1 MFGFYRFAAVSP
13 ILKVADTAF
22 NTEEIIKSAK
32 AAVSNGA
39 AFVVFPE
46 LCITGYTCSDLF
58 HQELLLQNSTRA
70 LLKIAESFKDSD
82 AVIAVGLPLRLF
94 GRLYNCAAFVQRG
107 RVVAI
112 TPKIHLPNQREFY
125 EKRHFSS
132 GRDLLRGACGA
143 SAGNAAGAVTCTI
156 EGVGEVPITNFFTVK
171 GRGTSSAVDGCTSTA
186 NCASDNDTCVVNDNG
201 SEVRIGVEL
210 CEDLWTPA
218 PPSGELALA
227 GANVIVN
234 LSASDALVGKCD
246 YRRNLVMNQSARCMA
261 AYVYASAGVH
271 ESTTDMVFSGH
282 LMVAENGSMIA
293 ESKPFSRETEI
304 VYADI
309 DVERLNMQ
317 RLSEGSFHDFDS
329 RSFYARAAT
338 FDGLRACDALQYR
351 FVSPMPFVPG
361 SPETRDQSCTEIFS
375 IQCAGLAKRLEA
387 SQSKRAVIGLSG
399 GLDSTLALLVVAETF
414 KLLKR
419 PALEILALTMP
430 GFGTT
435 NRTKNNAVELA
446 KLLGVELRTVDI
458 QKACLQ
464 HFDDIGHDPQKL
476 DVTYENVQA
485 RERTQ
490 ILMDIANSVGGIVIG
505 TGDLSEIALGWSTYN
520 ADHMSMYAVNCDIP
534 KTLVRHIVSWYAD
547 KSVAHLETREDTAH
561 LEACRKTALF
571 ETGENVAHLDSIAS
585 AQSSNM
591 ASLAEVLRDILD
603 TPVSPE
609 LLPADNNGQIAQ
621 KTESILGAYEIH
633 DFFLYHF
640 AKYGATPEKL
650 LFLAKYAF
658 AGKFSDEEIEK
669 ALTVFVRRFFTQ
681 QFKRSCIPDGP
692 KVGTISLSPRADWR
706 MPSDASFADWL

>member
-1 MFGFYRFAAVSP
+1 MFGFYRFASISP
-13 ILKVADTAF
+13 LLKVADTAF
-22 NTEEIIKSAK
+22 NTDEIIKSAK
-32 AAVSNGA
+32 IAVSNGA

-46 LCITGYTCSDLF
+46 LCITGYTCGDLF
-58 HQELLLQNSTRA
+58 HQELLLRNSTRA
-70 LLKIAESFKDSD
+70 LKRIAEAFGDSD
-82 AVIAVGLPLRLF
+82 AVIAVGLPLRIF

-107 RVVAI
+107 KVIAV

-125 EKRHFSS
+125 EKRHFFCV
-132 GRDLLRGACGA
+132 RDLLRGACSVSTGNV
-143 SAGNAAGAVTCTI
+143 AGYTNVAGAVTCTI
-156 EGVGEVPITNFFTVK
+156 EGIGEVPVTNFITVK
-171 GRGTSSAVDGCTSTA
+171 GCGTSSAVDD
-186 NCASDNDTCVVNDNG
+186 CASDDGAKAANCDG

-234 LSASDALVGKCD
+234 LSASDALVGKRD
-246 YRRNLVMNQSARCMA
+246 YRRNLVLNQSARCMA

-282 LMVAENGSMIA
+282 LMIAENGSMLA
-293 ESKPFSRETEI
+293 ESKPFARETEI
-304 VYADI
+304 VYADV
-309 DVERLNMQ
+309 DVQRLNMQ
-317 RLSEGSFHDFDS
+317 RLSEGSFQDFDS
-329 RSFYARAAT
+329 RAVIARAAT
-338 FDGLRACDALQYR
+338 LEGLRACDALKYR
-351 FVSPMPFVPG
+351 FVTPTPFVPG
-361 SPETRDQSCTEIFS
+361 NLASRDVSCTEIFN

-387 SQSKRAVIGLSG
+387 TRSKRAVIGLSG

-414 KLLKR
+414 KLLNR
-419 PALEILALTMP
+419 PASEILALTMP

-435 NRTKNNAVELA
+435 KRTKNNAVELA

-464 HFDDIGHDPQKL
+464 HFADIGHDPQKL

-490 ILMDIANSVGGIVIG
+490 ILMDIANSEGGIVIG

-534 KTLVRHIVSWYAD
+534 KTLVRHIVNWYAD
-547 KSVAHLETREDTAH
+547 RSAAHLETGEVPTQNGDAAH
-561 LEACRKTALF
+561 LETSETAASY
-571 ETGENVAHLDSIAS
+571 ENAKHLA
-585 AQSSNM
+585 A
-591 ASLAEVLRDILD
+591 VLRDILD

-609 LLPADNNGQIAQ
+609 LLPADSSGQIAQ

-650 LFLAKYAF
+650 RFLAKYAF
-658 AGKFSDEEIEK
+658 AGKHTDEEIDK
-669 ALTVFVRRFFTQ
+669 ALAVFIRRFFTQ

-706 MPSDASFADWL
+706 MPSDASASDWL

>member
-1 MFGFYRFAAVSP
+1 MFGFYRFASVCP
-13 ILKVADTAF
+13 TLKVADTAY
-22 NTEEIIKSAK
+22 NTAEIIRCASL
-32 AAVSNGA
+32 AVENGA
-39 AFVVFPE
+39 AVVVFPE

-58 HQELLLQNSTRA
+58 HQELLLKKSVESLQ
-70 LLKIAESFKDSD
+70 KIARAFADCN
-82 AVIAVGLPLRLF
+82 AVIAVGLPLRMF
-94 GRLYNCAAFVQRG
+94 GCLYNCAAFLQRG
-107 RVVAI
+107 KLVAV

-132 GRDLLRGACGA
+132 GRDLLHGGV
-143 SAGNAAGAVTCTI
+143 AGAAPVCPV
-156 EGVGEVPITNFFTVK
+156 EGFGDVPVTNFFTVN
-171 GRGTSSAVDGCTSTA
+171 GE
-186 NCASDNDTCVVNDNG
+186 G
-201 SEVRIGVEL
+201 SEVRVGVEL
-210 CEDLWTPA
+210 CEDLWTA
-218 PPSGELALA
+218 VPPSGELALA

-234 LSASDALVGKCD
+234 LSASDALVGKRD

-282 LMVAENGSMIA
+282 LMIAENGSMIA
-293 ESKPFSRETEI
+293 ESKPFSRESEI
-304 VYADI
+304 IYADV

-317 RLSEGSFHDFDS
+317 RLSEGSFQDFDS
-329 RSFYARAAT
+329 RSFYARAAS
-338 FDGLRACDALQYR
+338 FDGLRPIDSLKYR
-351 FVSPMPFVPG
+351 FVAPMPFVPG
-361 SPETRDQSCTEIFS
+361 NIETRDKSCTEIFN

-387 SQSKRAVIGLSG
+387 SHSARAVIGLSG

-414 KLLKR
+414 KLPKR
-419 PALEILALTMP
+419 PASEILVLTMP

-435 NRTKNNAVELA
+435 KRTKNNAVTMAE
-446 KLLGVELRTVDI
+446 LLGVELRTVDI

-464 HFDDIGHDPQKL
+464 HFADIGHDPKTL
-476 DVTYENVQA
+476 NVTYENVQA

-534 KTLVRHIVSWYAD
+534 KTLVRHVVGWYAD
-547 KSVAHLETREDTAH
+547 HAESFTADK
-561 LEACRKTALF
+561 KTAK
-571 ETGENVAHLDSIAS
+571 E
-585 AQSSNM
+585 
-591 ASLAEVLRDILD
+591 LADVLRDILD

-609 LLPADNNGQIAQ
+609 LLPADANGQIAQ

-633 DFFLYHF
+633 DFYLYHF
-640 AKYGATPEKL
+640 AKYGAEPKKL

-658 AGKFSDEEIEK
+658 AGKFSDEELEK
-669 ALTVFVRRFFTQ
+669 ALAVFVRRFFTQ

-706 MPSDASFADWL
+706 MPSDSSFSDWM

>member
-22 NTEEIIKSAK
+22 NTEEIIKSANI
-32 AAVSNGA
+32 AVSNGA

-70 LLKIAESFKDSD
+70 LLKIAQAFADND
-82 AVIAVGLPLRLF
+82 AVIAVGLPLRML
-94 GRLYNCAAFVQRG
+94 GRLYNCAAFVQYG

-132 GRDLLRGACGA
+132 GRDLLRGACEA
-143 SAGNAAGAVTCTI
+143 AGNAAGAVKCAI
-156 EGVGEVPITNFFTVK
+156 EGVGEVPVTNFFMVK
-171 GRGTSSAVDGCTSTA
+171 
-186 NCASDNDTCVVNDNG
+186 G
-201 SEVRIGVEL
+201 SEVRVGVEL

-234 LSASDALVGKCD
+234 LSASDALVGKRD

-282 LMVAENGSMIA
+282 LMIAENGSMIA

-304 VYADI
+304 VYADV

-317 RLSEGSFHDFDS
+317 RLSEGSFQDFDS
-329 RSFYARAAT
+329 CSFYARAAS
-338 FDGLRACDALQYR
+338 FEGLRSLEKLQYR
-351 FVSPMPFVPG
+351 FVSPTPFVPG
-361 SPETRDQSCTEIFS
+361 SLETRDQSCTEIFN

-387 SQSKRAVIGLSG
+387 SHSKRAVIGLSG

-419 PALEILALTMP
+419 PASEILALTMP

-435 NRTKNNAVELA
+435 KRTKNNAVELA

-547 KSVAHLETREDTAH
+547 RAQDFVASTAVGN
-561 LEACRKTALF
+561 AAR
-571 ETGENVAHLDSIAS
+571 
-585 AQSSNM
+585 
-591 ASLAEVLRDILD
+591 LAAVLRDILD

-640 AKYGATPEKL
+640 AKYGAAPQKL

-658 AGKFSDEEIEK
+658 AGKFTDEEIEK
-669 ALTVFVRRFFTQ
+669 ALAVFVRRFFTQ

-706 MPSDASFADWL
+706 MPSDASFGDWLK

>member
-32 AAVSNGA
+32 IAVSNGA
-39 AFVVFPE
+39 AFIAFPE

-58 HQELLLQNSTRA
+58 HQELLLQNSSRA
-70 LLKIAESFKDSD
+70 LLKIVEAFADSD
-82 AVIAVGLPLRLF
+82 AVIAVGLPLRIF

-107 RVVAI
+107 KLIAV
-112 TPKIHLPNQREFY
+112 TPKIYLPNQREFY

-143 SAGNAAGAVTCTI
+143 LAGNVAGAVKCAI

-171 GRGTSSAVDGCTSTA
+171 GCCSGVA
-186 NCASDNDTCVVNDNG
+186 NGEG
-201 SEVRIGVEL
+201 SEVRVGVEL
-210 CEDLWTPA
+210 CEDLWTPM

-234 LSASDALVGKCD
+234 LSASDALVGKRD
-246 YRRNLVMNQSARCMA
+246 YRRNLVINQSARCMA

-293 ESKPFSRETEI
+293 ESKPFSRITEI
-304 VYADI
+304 VYADV

-317 RLSEGSFHDFDS
+317 RLSEGSFQDFDS
-329 RSFYARAAT
+329 RSFYARAAS
-338 FDGLRACDALQYR
+338 FDGLRTCDTLRYR
-351 FVSPMPFVPG
+351 FVSPTPFVPG
-361 SPETRDQSCTEIFS
+361 SLESRDQSCTEIFN
-375 IQCAGLAKRLEA
+375 IQCAGLAKRLDA
-387 SQSKRAVIGLSG
+387 SHSKRAVIGLSG

-414 KLLKR
+414 KLLDR
-419 PALEILALTMP
+419 PASEILALTMP

-435 NRTKNNAVELA
+435 KRTKNNAVELA

-490 ILMDIANSVGGIVIG
+490 ILMDIANSEGGIVIG

-534 KTLVRHIVSWYAD
+534 KTLVRHIVNWYAD
-547 KSVAHLETREDTAH
+547 HSDVALSD
-561 LEACRKTALF
+561 
-571 ETGENVAHLDSIAS
+571 
-585 AQSSNM
+585 
-591 ASLAEVLRDILD
+591 VLKDILD

-640 AKYGATPEKL
+640 AKYGASPEKL

-658 AGKFSDEEIEK
+658 AGKFTDEAIEK
-669 ALTVFVRRFFTQ
+669 ALAVFVRRFFTQ

-706 MPSDASFADWL
+706 MPSDASFTDWLK

>member
-1 MFGFYRFAAVSP
+1 MFGFYRFACVSP
-13 ILKVADTAF
+13 VLKVADTAY
-22 NTEEIIKSAK
+22 NTEEIVRSAKSA
-32 AAVSNGA
+32 ASNGA

-58 HQELLLQNSTRA
+58 HQELLLQNSTRS
-70 LLKIAESFKDSD
+70 LLKIAEALKDSD
-82 AVIAVGLPLRLF
+82 AVIAVGLPLRIF

-107 RVVAI
+107 KVMAV

-132 GRDLLRGACGA
+132 GRDLLRGD
-143 SAGNAAGAVTCTI
+143 AGNGCAPLRCLI
-156 EGVGEVPITNFFTVK
+156 EGAGEVPITNFITVK
-171 GRGTSSAVDGCTSTA
+171 GA
-186 NCASDNDTCVVNDNG
+186 G

-234 LSASDALVGKCD
+234 LSASDALVGKRD

-282 LMVAENGSMIA
+282 LMIAENGSMLA

-304 VYADI
+304 VYADV

-317 RLSEGSFHDFDS
+317 RLSEGSFQDFDS
-329 RSFYARAAT
+329 RATIARAAT
-338 FDGLRACDALQYR
+338 LECLRDCDTLQYR
-351 FVSPMPFVPG
+351 FVSPTPFVPG
-361 SPETRDQSCTEIFS
+361 NIETRDINCTEIFN

-387 SQSKRAVIGLSG
+387 TRSKRAVIGLSG

-414 KLLKR
+414 KLLNR
-419 PALEILALTMP
+419 PAKEILALTMP

-435 NRTKNNAVELA
+435 KRTRNNAVELA

-464 HFDDIGHDPQKL
+464 HFADIGHDPQKL

-490 ILMDIANSVGGIVIG
+490 ILMDIANSEGGIVIG

-547 KSVAHLETREDTAH
+547 RAIHNPSETGAHLETREKGA
-561 LEACRKTALF
+561 AL
-571 ETGENVAHLDSIAS
+571 AA
-585 AQSSNM
+585 
-591 ASLAEVLRDILD
+591 VLRDILD

-609 LLPADNNGQIAQ
+609 LLPADSSGQIAQ
-621 KTESILGAYEIH
+621 KTESILGAYELH

-640 AKYGATPEKL
+640 AKYGASPEKL
-650 LFLAKYAF
+650 RYLAKYAF
-658 AGKFSDEEIEK
+658 ANRHSDEEIDK
-669 ALTVFVRRFFTQ
+669 ALAVFIRRFFTQ

-706 MPSDASFADWL
+706 MPSDASVFDWL

>member
-1 MFGFYRFAAVSP
+1 MFGFYRFASVCP
-13 ILKVADTAF
+13 TLKVADTAY
-22 NTEEIIKSAK
+22 NTAEIIRCATE
-32 AAVSNGA
+32 AIDGGA

-58 HQELLLQNSTRA
+58 HQELLLKKSVES
-70 LLKIAESFKDSD
+70 LSKIARAFADSD
-82 AVIAVGLPLRLF
+82 AVIAVGLPLRMF
-94 GRLYNCAAFVQRG
+94 GCLYNCAAFLQRG
-107 RVVAI
+107 KLVAV

-132 GRDLLRGACGA
+132 GRDLLRGTLACAGE
-143 SAGNAAGAVTCTI
+143 SAGNATGAVKCCV
-156 EGVGEVPITNFFTVK
+156 EGFGDVPVTNFFTVAGK
-171 GRGTSSAVDGCTSTA
+171 S
-186 NCASDNDTCVVNDNG
+186 G
-201 SEVRIGVEL
+201 SEVRVGVEL
-210 CEDLWTPA
+210 CEDLWTA
-218 PPSGELALA
+218 VPPSGELALA

-234 LSASDALVGKCD
+234 LSASDALVGKRD

-261 AYVYASAGVH
+261 AYIYSSAGVH

-282 LMVAENGSMIA
+282 LMIAENGSMIA
-293 ESKPFSRETEI
+293 ESKPFSRESEI
-304 VYADI
+304 IYADV

-317 RLSEGSFHDFDS
+317 RLSEGSFQDFDS
-329 RSFYARAAT
+329 RSFYARAAS
-338 FDGLRACDALQYR
+338 FACLRSIDSLKYR
-351 FVSPMPFVPG
+351 FVAPMPFVPG
-361 SPETRDQSCTEIFS
+361 NIETRDKSCTEIFN

-387 SQSKRAVIGLSG
+387 SHSARAVIGLSG

-419 PALEILALTMP
+419 PASEILVLTMP

-435 NRTKNNAVELA
+435 KRTKNNAVTMAE
-446 KLLGVELRTVDI
+446 LLGVDLRTVDI

-464 HFDDIGHDPQKL
+464 HFADIGHDPKTL
-476 DVTYENVQA
+476 NVTYENVQA

-534 KTLVRHIVSWYAD
+534 KTLVRHVVGWYAD
-547 KSVAHLETREDTAH
+547 HAESFTADK
-561 LEACRKTALF
+561 KTAK
-571 ETGENVAHLDSIAS
+571 E
-585 AQSSNM
+585 
-591 ASLAEVLRDILD
+591 LADVLRDILD

-609 LLPADNNGQIAQ
+609 LLPADANGQIAQ
-621 KTESILGAYEIH
+621 KTECILGAYEIH
-633 DFFLYHF
+633 DFYLYHF
-640 AKYGATPEKL
+640 AKYGAAPQKL

-658 AGKFSDEEIEK
+658 AGKFSDEELEK
-669 ALTVFVRRFFTQ
+669 ALAVFVRRFFTQ

-706 MPSDASFADWL
+706 MPSDSSFSDWM

>member
-1 MFGFYRFAAVSP
+1 MFGFYCFACVSP
-13 ILKVADTAF
+13 VLKVADTAY
-22 NTEEIIKSAK
+22 NTEEIIRSAK
-32 AAVSNGA
+32 IAASNGA

-58 HQELLLQNSTRA
+58 HQELLLQNSTRS
-70 LLKIAESFKDSD
+70 LLKIAEALKDTD
-82 AVIAVGLPLRLF
+82 AVIAVGLPLRIF

-107 RVVAI
+107 KVIAV

-132 GRDLLRGACGA
+132 GRDLLRGSEDNSCAPLHCF
-143 SAGNAAGAVTCTI
+143 I
-156 EGVGEVPITNFFTVK
+156 EGAGEVPITNFITVK
-171 GRGTSSAVDGCTSTA
+171 GA
-186 NCASDNDTCVVNDNG
+186 G

-234 LSASDALVGKCD
+234 LSASDALVGKRD

-282 LMVAENGSMIA
+282 LMIAENGSMLA

-304 VYADI
+304 VYADV

-317 RLSEGSFHDFDS
+317 RLSEGSFQDFDS
-329 RSFYARAAT
+329 RAIIARAAT
-338 FDGLRACDALQYR
+338 LDCLRGCDTLQYR
-351 FVSPMPFVPG
+351 YVSPTPFVPG
-361 SPETRDQSCTEIFS
+361 SIETRDTSCTEIFN
-375 IQCAGLAKRLEA
+375 IQCAGLAKRLETA
-387 SQSKRAVIGLSG
+387 RSKRAVIGLSG

-414 KLLKR
+414 KQLNR
-419 PALEILALTMP
+419 PAGEILALTMP

-435 NRTKNNAVELA
+435 NRTRNNAVELA

-464 HFDDIGHDPQKL
+464 HFADIGHDPQKL

-490 ILMDIANSVGGIVIG
+490 ILMDISNSEGGIVIG

-547 KSVAHLETREDTAH
+547 RSAHLETGEKAN
-561 LEACRKTALF
+561 LASGEKGAAL
-571 ETGENVAHLDSIAS
+571 AS
-585 AQSSNM
+585 
-591 ASLAEVLRDILD
+591 VLKDILD

-609 LLPADNNGQIAQ
+609 LLPADSSGQIAQ
-621 KTESILGAYEIH
+621 KTENILGAYEIH

-650 LFLAKYAF
+650 RYLAKYAF
-658 AGKFSDEEIEK
+658 KGLHIDEEIDK
-669 ALTVFVRRFFTQ
+669 ALAVFIRRFFTQ

-706 MPSDASFADWL
+706 MPSDVSASDWL

>member
-1 MFGFYRFAAVSP
+1 MFGFYRFACVSP
-13 ILKVADTAF
+13 VLKVADTAY
-22 NTEEIIKSAK
+22 NTEEIVRSAK
-32 AAVSNGA
+32 IAASNGA

-58 HQELLLQNSTRA
+58 HQELLLQNSTQA
-70 LLKIAESFKDSD
+70 LLKIAEALKDSD
-82 AVIAVGLPLRLF
+82 AVIAVGLPLRIF

-107 RVVAI
+107 KVIAV

-132 GRDLLRGACGA
+132 GRDLLRGD
-143 SAGNAAGAVTCTI
+143 AGNGCAPLRCLI
-156 EGVGEVPITNFFTVK
+156 EDAGEVPITNYITVM
-171 GRGTSSAVDGCTSTA
+171 GG
-186 NCASDNDTCVVNDNG
+186 ASCNSG

-234 LSASDALVGKCD
+234 LSASDALVGKRD

-282 LMVAENGSMIA
+282 LMIAENGSMLA

-304 VYADI
+304 VYADV

-317 RLSEGSFHDFDS
+317 RLSEGSFQDFDS
-329 RSFYARAAT
+329 RATIARAAT
-338 FDGLRACDALQYR
+338 LEGLRACDALQYR
-351 FVSPMPFVPG
+351 FVSPTPFVPG
-361 SPETRDQSCTEIFS
+361 STETRDVSCTEIFN

-387 SQSKRAVIGLSG
+387 TRSKRAVIGLSG

-414 KLLKR
+414 KLLNR
-419 PALEILALTMP
+419 PAKEILALTMP

-435 NRTKNNAVELA
+435 KRTKNNAVELA

-464 HFDDIGHDPQKL
+464 HFADIGHDPQKL

-490 ILMDIANSVGGIVIG
+490 ILMDIANSEGGIVIG

-534 KTLVRHIVSWYAD
+534 KTLVRHIVRWYAD
-547 KSVAHLETREDTAH
+547 RSAH
-561 LEACRKTALF
+561 LEAGEKGAASIPNQNGAAL
-571 ETGENVAHLDSIAS
+571 AA
-585 AQSSNM
+585 
-591 ASLAEVLRDILD
+591 VLRDILD

-609 LLPADNNGQIAQ
+609 LLPADSSGQIAQ
-621 KTESILGAYEIH
+621 KTESILGAYELH

-640 AKYGATPEKL
+640 AKYGASPEKL
-650 LFLAKYAF
+650 RYLAKYAF
-658 AGKFSDEEIEK
+658 ANRHSDEEIDK
-669 ALTVFVRRFFTQ
+669 ALAVFIRRFFTQ

-706 MPSDASFADWL
+706 MPSDASYSDWL

>member
-1 MFGFYRFAAVSP
+1 MFGFYRFASVCP
-13 ILKVADTAF
+13 TLKVADTAY
-22 NTEEIIKSAK
+22 NTAEIIRCARE
-32 AAVSNGA
+32 AIDGGA

-58 HQELLLQNSTRA
+58 HQELLLKKS
-70 LLKIAESFKDSD
+70 LESLSEIAKAFADSD
-82 AVIAVGLPLRLF
+82 TVIAVGLPLRMF
-94 GRLYNCAAFVQRG
+94 GCLYNCAAFLQRG
-107 RVVAI
+107 KLVAV

-132 GRDLLRGACGA
+132 GRDLLRGG
-143 SAGNAAGAVTCTI
+143 AAGAAPVCRV
-156 EGVGEVPITNFFTVK
+156 EGFGDVPVTNFFTVAGK
-171 GRGTSSAVDGCTSTA
+171 S
-186 NCASDNDTCVVNDNG
+186 G
-201 SEVRIGVEL
+201 SEVRVGVEL
-210 CEDLWTPA
+210 CEDLWTA
-218 PPSGELALA
+218 VPPSGELALA

-234 LSASDALVGKCD
+234 LSASDALVGKRD

-261 AYVYASAGVH
+261 AYIYSSAGVH

-282 LMVAENGSMIA
+282 LMIAENGSMIA
-293 ESKPFSRETEI
+293 ESKPFSRESEI
-304 VYADI
+304 IYADV

-317 RLSEGSFHDFDS
+317 RLSEGSFQDFDS
-329 RSFYARAAT
+329 RGFYARAAS
-338 FDGLRACDALQYR
+338 FACLRSIDSLKYR
-351 FVSPMPFVPG
+351 FVAPMPFVPG
-361 SPETRDQSCTEIFS
+361 NIETRDKSCTEIFN

-387 SQSKRAVIGLSG
+387 SHSARAVIGLSG

-419 PALEILALTMP
+419 PASEILVLTMP

-435 NRTKNNAVELA
+435 KRTKNNAVTMAE
-446 KLLGVELRTVDI
+446 LLGVELRTVDI

-464 HFDDIGHDPQKL
+464 HFADIGHDPKTL
-476 DVTYENVQA
+476 NVTYENVQA

-534 KTLVRHIVSWYAD
+534 KTLVRHVVGWYAD
-547 KSVAHLETREDTAH
+547 HAKSFTADK
-561 LEACRKTALF
+561 KTAK
-571 ETGENVAHLDSIAS
+571 E
-585 AQSSNM
+585 
-591 ASLAEVLRDILD
+591 LADVLRDILD

-609 LLPADNNGQIAQ
+609 LLPADSNGQIAQ

-633 DFFLYHF
+633 DFYLYHF
-640 AKYGATPEKL
+640 AKYGAAPQKL

-658 AGKFSDEEIEK
+658 AGKFSDEELEK
-669 ALTVFVRRFFTQ
+669 ALAVFVRRFFTQ

-706 MPSDASFADWL
+706 MPSDSSFSDWM

>member
-1 MFGFYRFAAVSP
+1 MFGFYRFASVSP
-13 ILKVADTAF
+13 ILKVADTDF
-22 NTEEIIKSAK
+22 NTEEIIRCGKD
-32 AAVSNGA
+32 AVNNGA

-58 HQELLLQNSTRA
+58 HQELLLQKSLGA
-70 LLKIAESFKDSD
+70 LSRIAEAFADTR
-82 AVIAVGLPLRLF
+82 AVIAVGLPLRMF
-94 GRLYNCAAFVQRG
+94 GKLHNCAAFLQHG
-107 RVVAI
+107 KLVAV

-132 GRDLLRGACGA
+132 GRDLLQTTT
-143 SAGNAAGAVTCTI
+143 AGAVMCPI
-156 EGVGEVPITNFFTVK
+156 EGFGDVPVTNFFTVK
-171 GRGTSSAVDGCTSTA
+171 D
-186 NCASDNDTCVVNDNG
+186 
-201 SEVRIGVEL
+201 SEIRVGVEL
-210 CEDLWTPA
+210 CEDLWTPM

-234 LSASDALVGKCD
+234 LSASDALVGKRD
-246 YRRNLVMNQSARCMA
+246 YRRDLVKNQSARCMA
-261 AYVYASAGVH
+261 AYVYSSAGVH

-282 LMVAENGSMIA
+282 LMIAENGSLLA
-293 ESKPFSRETEI
+293 ESKPFNRKSET
-304 VYADI
+304 VYADV
-309 DVERLNMQ
+309 DVQRLNMQ
-317 RLSEGSFHDFDS
+317 RLSEGSFQDYDS
-329 RSFYARAAT
+329 RCVYARAAS
-338 FDGLRACDALQYR
+338 FESLLPLDKLQYR
-351 FVSPMPFVPG
+351 YVSPTPFVPG
-361 SPETRDQSCTEIFS
+361 SIESRDKSCTEIFS

-387 SQSKRAVIGLSG
+387 AHSKHAVIGLSG

-419 PALEILALTMP
+419 PASEILALTMP

-435 NRTKNNAVELA
+435 KRTKSNAVKLA
-446 KLLGVELRTVDI
+446 ELLGTELRTVDI

-464 HFDDIGHDPQKL
+464 HFEDIGHDPQKL

-490 ILMDIANSVGGIVIG
+490 ILMDIANNEGGIVIG

-534 KTLVRHIVSWYAD
+534 KTLVRHIVDWYAD
-547 KSVAHLETREDTAH
+547 NSGTELKA
-561 LEACRKTALF
+561 
-571 ETGENVAHLDSIAS
+571 
-585 AQSSNM
+585 
-591 ASLAEVLRDILD
+591 VLKDILD

-609 LLPADNNGQIAQ
+609 LLPADANGQIAQ

-633 DFFLYHF
+633 DFYLYHF
-640 AKYGATPEKL
+640 AKYGATPEKM

-658 AGKFSDEEIEK
+658 NGKYSDEELEK

-706 MPSDASFADWL
+706 MPSDASFGSWQN

>member
-1 MFGFYRFAAVSP
+1 MFGFYRFASVSP
-13 ILKVADTAF
+13 VLKVADTAY
-22 NTEEIIKSAK
+22 NTEEIIRSAK
-32 AAVSNGA
+32 IAASNGA

-58 HQELLLQNSTRA
+58 HQELLLQNSTRS
-70 LLKIAESFKDSD
+70 LLKIAEALKDSD
-82 AVIAVGLPLRLF
+82 AVIAVGLPLRIF
-94 GRLYNCAAFVQRG
+94 GRLYNSAAFVQRG
-107 RVVAI
+107 KVIAV

-132 GRDLLRGACGA
+132 GRDLLCGV
-143 SAGNAAGAVTCTI
+143 AGEAGVPLCCFI
-156 EGVGEVPITNFFTVK
+156 EGAGEVPITNYITVK
-171 GRGTSSAVDGCTSTA
+171 G
-186 NCASDNDTCVVNDNG
+186 CASCNAG

-227 GANVIVN
+227 GANIIVN
-234 LSASDALVGKCD
+234 LSASDALVGKRD

-282 LMVAENGSMIA
+282 LMIAENGSMLA

-304 VYADI
+304 VYADV

-317 RLSEGSFHDFDS
+317 RLSEGSFQDFDS
-329 RSFYARAAT
+329 RAIIARAAT
-338 FDGLRACDALQYR
+338 LDGLRACDSLQYR
-351 FVSPMPFVPG
+351 FVSSTPFVPG
-361 SPETRDQSCTEIFS
+361 NTETRDISCTEIFN

-387 SQSKRAVIGLSG
+387 TCSKRAVIGLSG

-414 KLLKR
+414 KLLNR
-419 PALEILALTMP
+419 PTSEILALTMP

-446 KLLGVELRTVDI
+446 KLLGVELRTIDI

-464 HFDDIGHDPQKL
+464 HFADIGHDSQKL

-490 ILMDIANSVGGIVIG
+490 ILMDIANSEGGIVIG
-505 TGDLSEIALGWSTYN
+505 TGDLSEIALGWNTYN

-547 KSVAHLETREDTAH
+547 RSAHFESCENGA
-561 LEACRKTALF
+561 AL
-571 ETGENVAHLDSIAS
+571 AS
-585 AQSSNM
+585 
-591 ASLAEVLRDILD
+591 VLRDILD

-609 LLPADNNGQIAQ
+609 LLPADSNGQIAQ

-650 LFLAKYAF
+650 RYLAKYAF
-658 AGKFSDEEIEK
+658 KGLHTDEEIDK
-669 ALTVFVRRFFTQ
+669 ALAVFIRRFFTQ

-706 MPSDASFADWL
+706 MPSDSSFSDWI

>member
-1 MFGFYRFAAVSP
+1 MFGFYRLAAVCP
-13 ILKVADTAF
+13 TLKVADTAF
-22 NTEEIIKSAK
+22 NTDEIIRLATEATQNE
-32 AAVSNGA
+32 AAI
-39 AFVVFPE
+39 VVFPE

-58 HQELLLQNSTRA
+58 HQELLLEKSLDA
-70 LLKIAESFKDSD
+70 LKKIAEAFAGSDS
-82 AVIAVGLPLRLF
+82 VIAVGLPLRMF
-94 GRLYNCAAFVQRG
+94 GCLYNCAAFVQRG
-107 RVVAI
+107 KLVAV
-112 TPKIHLPNQREFY
+112 TPKTHLPNQREFY

-132 GRDLLRGACGA
+132 GRDLLRGSLGNGA
-143 SAGNAAGAVTCTI
+143 GFGAAGNGTAAGLGTAAVMCDI
-156 EGVGEVPITNFFTVK
+156 EGFGAVPVTNFFTVNTGK
-171 GRGTSSAVDGCTSTA
+171 G
-186 NCASDNDTCVVNDNG
+186 G
-201 SEVRIGVEL
+201 SEVRVGVEL
-210 CEDLWTPA
+210 CEDLWTA
-218 PPSGELALA
+218 VPPSGELALA

-246 YRRNLVMNQSARCMA
+246 YRRNLVMNQSARCMT

-282 LMVAENGSMIA
+282 LMIAENASMVAENKQFNRDS
-293 ESKPFSRETEI
+293 EI
-304 VYADI
+304 VYADV

-317 RLSEGSFHDFDS
+317 RLSEGSFQDFDS
-329 RSFYARAAT
+329 RSVYARAAR
-338 FDGLRACDALQYR
+338 FDGLRGVDRLQYR
-351 FVSPMPFVPG
+351 FVSPTPFVPG
-361 SPETRDQSCTEIFS
+361 NIETRDKSSTEIFN

-387 SQSKRAVIGLSG
+387 SHSARAVIGLSG

-419 PALEILALTMP
+419 PAKDILALTMP

-435 NRTKNNAVELA
+435 KRTKNNAVTLA
-446 KLLGVELRTVDI
+446 ELLGVELRTVDI

-464 HFDDIGHDPQKL
+464 HFEDVGHDPKKL

-490 ILMDIANSVGGIVIG
+490 ILMDIANSEGGIVIG

-534 KTLVRHIVSWYAD
+534 KTLVRHIVDWYAD
-547 KSVAHLETREDTAH
+547 NSGTELKA
-561 LEACRKTALF
+561 
-571 ETGENVAHLDSIAS
+571 
-585 AQSSNM
+585 
-591 ASLAEVLRDILD
+591 VLKDILD

-609 LLPADNNGQIAQ
+609 LLPADASGQIAQ

-633 DFFLYHF
+633 DFYLYHF
-640 AKYGATPEKL
+640 AKYGAKPEKL

-658 AGKFSDEEIEK
+658 AGKFSDDELKK
-669 ALTVFVRRFFTQ
+669 ALAVFVRRFFTQ

-706 MPSDASFADWL
+706 MPSDSSFSDWL

>member
-1 MFGFYRFAAVSP
+1 MFGFYRFASVCP
-13 ILKVADTAF
+13 TLKVADTAN
-22 NTEEIIKSAK
+22 NTAEIIRCASE
-32 AAVSNGA
+32 AVKNEA

-58 HQELLLQNSTRA
+58 HQELLLKKSVESLQ
-70 LLKIAESFKDSD
+70 KIAAAFADSD
-82 AVIAVGLPLRLF
+82 AVIAVGLPLRMF
-94 GRLYNCAAFVQRG
+94 GCLYNCAAFVQRG
-107 RVVAI
+107 KLVAV

-132 GRDLLRGACGA
+132 GRDLLRGAVACTGT
-143 SAGNAAGAVTCTI
+143 SAGNAAGAVKCSVD
-156 EGVGEVPITNFFTVK
+156 GFGDVPVTNFFTVK
-171 GRGTSSAVDGCTSTA
+171 G
-186 NCASDNDTCVVNDNG
+186 NG
-201 SEVRIGVEL
+201 SEIRVGVEL
-210 CEDLWTPA
+210 CEDLWTA
-218 PPSGELALA
+218 VPPSGELALA
-227 GANVIVN
+227 GANVILN

-246 YRRNLVMNQSARCMA
+246 YRRNLVLNQSARCMA
-261 AYVYASAGVH
+261 AYVYSSAGVH

-282 LMVAENGSMIA
+282 LMIAENGSMIA
-293 ESKPFSRETEI
+293 ENKQFNRESEI
-304 VYADI
+304 IYADV

-317 RLSEGSFHDFDS
+317 RLSEGSFQDFDS
-329 RSFYARAAT
+329 RSFYARAAS
-338 FDGLRACDALQYR
+338 FDGLRSIDSLKYR
-351 FVSPMPFVPG
+351 FVCPTPFVPG
-361 SPETRDQSCTEIFS
+361 NIETRDKSSTEIFS

-387 SQSKRAVIGLSG
+387 SHSARAVIGLSG

-419 PALEILALTMP
+419 PATEILALTMP

-435 NRTKNNAVELA
+435 KRTKNNAVTLA
-446 KLLGVELRTVDI
+446 ELLGVELRTVDI

-464 HFDDIGHDPQKL
+464 HFADIGHDPKTL
-476 DVTYENVQA
+476 NVTYENVQA

-490 ILMDIANSVGGIVIG
+490 ILMDIANSEGGIVIG

-534 KTLVRHIVSWYAD
+534 KTLVRHIVDWYAD
-547 KSVAHLETREDTAH
+547 NS
-561 LEACRKTALF
+561 
-571 ETGENVAHLDSIAS
+571 G
-585 AQSSNM
+585 
-591 ASLAEVLRDILD
+591 AELKAVLKDILD

-609 LLPADNNGQIAQ
+609 LLPADANGQIAQ

-640 AKYGATPEKL
+640 AKYGATPQKL

-658 AGKFSDEEIEK
+658 AGKFSDEELKK

-706 MPSDASFADWL
+706 MPSDSSFSDWM

>member
-1 MFGFYRFAAVSP
+1 MFGFYRLAAVCP
-13 ILKVADTAF
+13 TLKVADTAF
-22 NTEEIIKSAK
+22 NTDEIIRLATEATQNE
-32 AAVSNGA
+32 AAI
-39 AFVVFPE
+39 VVFPE

-58 HQELLLQNSTRA
+58 HQELLLEKSLDA
-70 LLKIAESFKDSD
+70 LKKIAAAFTDSD
-82 AVIAVGLPLRLF
+82 SVIAVGLPLRMF
-94 GRLYNCAAFVQRG
+94 GSLYNCAAFVQRG
-107 RVVAI
+107 KLVAV
-112 TPKIHLPNQREFY
+112 TPKTHLPNQREFY

-132 GRDLLRGACGA
+132 GRDLLRGSLGNDAGFGA
-143 SAGNAAGAVTCTI
+143 AAGAVVCPI
-156 EGVGEVPITNFFTVK
+156 DGFGDVPVTNFFTVNAGK
-171 GRGTSSAVDGCTSTA
+171 
-186 NCASDNDTCVVNDNG
+186 NG
-201 SEVRIGVEL
+201 SEVRVGVEL
-210 CEDLWTPA
+210 CEDLWTA
-218 PPSGELALA
+218 VPPSGELALA

-282 LMVAENGSMIA
+282 LMIAENGSMIA
-293 ESKPFSRETEI
+293 ENRQFNRESEI
-304 VYADI
+304 VYADV

-317 RLSEGSFHDFDS
+317 RLSEGSFQDFDS
-329 RSFYARAAT
+329 RNVYARAAR
-338 FDGLRACDALQYR
+338 FDGLRGIDTLKYR
-351 FVSPMPFVPG
+351 FVSPTPFVPG
-361 SPETRDQSCTEIFS
+361 NIETRDKSSTEIFN

-387 SQSKRAVIGLSG
+387 SHSARAVIGLSG

-419 PALEILALTMP
+419 PAKDILALTMP

-435 NRTKNNAVELA
+435 KRTKNNAVTLA
-446 KLLGVELRTVDI
+446 ELLGVELRTVDI

-464 HFDDIGHDPQKL
+464 HFDDIGHDPKKL

-490 ILMDIANSVGGIVIG
+490 ILMDIANSEGGIVIG

-534 KTLVRHIVSWYAD
+534 KTLVRHIVDWYAD
-547 KSVAHLETREDTAH
+547 NSGNELKA
-561 LEACRKTALF
+561 
-571 ETGENVAHLDSIAS
+571 
-585 AQSSNM
+585 
-591 ASLAEVLRDILD
+591 VLKDILD

-609 LLPADNNGQIAQ
+609 LLPADASGQIAQ

-633 DFFLYHF
+633 DFYLYHF
-640 AKYGATPEKL
+640 AKYGAKPEKL

-658 AGKFSDEEIEK
+658 AGKFSNDELKK
-669 ALTVFVRRFFTQ
+669 ALAVFVRRFFTQ

-706 MPSDASFADWL
+706 MPSDSSFSDWL

>member
-1 MFGFYRFAAVSP
+1 MFGFYRFASVSP
-13 ILKVADTAF
+13 ILKVADTDF
-22 NTEEIIKSAK
+22 NTEEIIRCGKD
-32 AAVSNGA
+32 AVNNGA

-58 HQELLLQNSTRA
+58 HQELLLQKSLGA
-70 LLKIAESFKDSD
+70 LSRIAEAFADTR
-82 AVIAVGLPLRLF
+82 AVIAVGLPLRMF
-94 GRLYNCAAFVQRG
+94 GKLYNCAAFLQQG
-107 RVVAI
+107 KLVAV

-132 GRDLLRGACGA
+132 GRDLLQTTT
-143 SAGNAAGAVTCTI
+143 AGAVMCPI
-156 EGVGEVPITNFFTVK
+156 EGFGDVPVTNFFTVK
-171 GRGTSSAVDGCTSTA
+171 D
-186 NCASDNDTCVVNDNG
+186 
-201 SEVRIGVEL
+201 SEIRVGVEL
-210 CEDLWTPA
+210 CEDLWTPM

-234 LSASDALVGKCD
+234 LSASDALVGKRD
-246 YRRNLVMNQSARCMA
+246 YRRDLVKNQSARCMA
-261 AYVYASAGVH
+261 AYVYSSAGVH

-282 LMVAENGSMIA
+282 LMIAENGSLLA
-293 ESKPFSRETEI
+293 ESKHFNRESEI
-304 VYADI
+304 VYADV
-309 DVERLNMQ
+309 DVQRLNMQ
-317 RLSEGSFHDFDS
+317 RLSEGSFQDYDS
-329 RSFYARAAT
+329 RCVFARAAS
-338 FDGLRACDALQYR
+338 FESLLPLDKLQYR
-351 FVSPMPFVPG
+351 YVSPTPFVPG
-361 SPETRDQSCTEIFS
+361 SIESRDKSCTEIFS

-387 SQSKRAVIGLSG
+387 AHSKHAVIGLSG

-419 PALEILALTMP
+419 PASEILALTMP

-435 NRTKNNAVELA
+435 KRTKSNAVKLA
-446 KLLGVELRTVDI
+446 ELLGTELRTVDI

-464 HFDDIGHDPQKL
+464 HFEDIGHDPQKL

-490 ILMDIANSVGGIVIG
+490 ILMDIANNEGGIVIG

-534 KTLVRHIVSWYAD
+534 KTLVRHIVDWYAD
-547 KSVAHLETREDTAH
+547 NSGTELKA
-561 LEACRKTALF
+561 
-571 ETGENVAHLDSIAS
+571 
-585 AQSSNM
+585 
-591 ASLAEVLRDILD
+591 VLKDILD

-609 LLPADNNGQIAQ
+609 LLPADANGQIAQ

-633 DFFLYHF
+633 DFYLYHF
-640 AKYGATPEKL
+640 AKYGATPEKM

-658 AGKFSDEEIEK
+658 NGKYSDEELEK

-706 MPSDASFADWL
+706 MPSDASFDSWLS

>member
-1 MFGFYRFAAVSP
+1 MFGFYRLAAVCP
-13 ILKVADTAF
+13 TLKVADTAF
-22 NTEEIIKSAK
+22 NTDEIIRLATEATQNE
-32 AAVSNGA
+32 AAI
-39 AFVVFPE
+39 VVFPE

-58 HQELLLQNSTRA
+58 HQELLLAKSLDA
-70 LLKIAESFKDSD
+70 LKKIAEAFAGSDS
-82 AVIAVGLPLRLF
+82 VIAVGLPLRMF
-94 GRLYNCAAFVQRG
+94 GGLYNCAAFVQRG
-107 RVVAI
+107 KLVAV
-112 TPKIHLPNQREFY
+112 TPKTHLPNQREFY

-132 GRDLLRGACGA
+132 GRDLLRGSLGNGA
-143 SAGNAAGAVTCTI
+143 GFGAAGNGTAAGLGTAAVMCDI
-156 EGVGEVPITNFFTVK
+156 EGFGAVPVTNFFTVNTGK
-171 GRGTSSAVDGCTSTA
+171 G
-186 NCASDNDTCVVNDNG
+186 G
-201 SEVRIGVEL
+201 SEVRVGVEL
-210 CEDLWTPA
+210 CEDLWTA
-218 PPSGELALA
+218 VPPSGELALA

-282 LMVAENGSMIA
+282 LMIAENGSMVA
-293 ESKPFSRETEI
+293 ENKQFNRDSEI
-304 VYADI
+304 VYADV

-317 RLSEGSFHDFDS
+317 RLSEGSFQDFDS
-329 RSFYARAAT
+329 RSVYARAAR
-338 FDGLRACDALQYR
+338 FDGLRGVDRLQYR
-351 FVSPMPFVPG
+351 FVSPTPFVPG
-361 SPETRDQSCTEIFS
+361 NIETRDKSSTEIFN

-387 SQSKRAVIGLSG
+387 SHSARAVIGLSG

-419 PALEILALTMP
+419 PAKDILALTMP

-435 NRTKNNAVELA
+435 KRTKNNAVTLA
-446 KLLGVELRTVDI
+446 ELLGVELRTVDI

-464 HFDDIGHDPQKL
+464 HFEDIGHDPKKL

-490 ILMDIANSVGGIVIG
+490 ILMDIANSEGGIVIG

-534 KTLVRHIVSWYAD
+534 KTLVRHIVDWYAD
-547 KSVAHLETREDTAH
+547 NSGTELKA
-561 LEACRKTALF
+561 
-571 ETGENVAHLDSIAS
+571 
-585 AQSSNM
+585 
-591 ASLAEVLRDILD
+591 VLKDILD

-609 LLPADNNGQIAQ
+609 LLPADASGQIAQ

-633 DFFLYHF
+633 DFYLYHF
-640 AKYGATPEKL
+640 AKYGAKPEKL

-658 AGKFSDEEIEK
+658 AGKFSDDELKK
-669 ALTVFVRRFFTQ
+669 ALAVFVRRFFTQ

-706 MPSDASFADWL
+706 MPSDSSFSDWL

>member
-1 MFGFYRFAAVSP
+1 MFGFYRFASISP
-13 ILKVADTAF
+13 ILRVADTAF
-22 NTEEIIKSAK
+22 NTKEIIKSA
-32 AAVSNGA
+32 AAAANNGA
-39 AFVVFPE
+39 AFAVFPE
-46 LCITGYTCSDLF
+46 LSLTGYTCSDLF
-58 HQELLLQNSTRA
+58 HQELLLKNCLESLR
-70 LLKIAESFKDSD
+70 KIAD
-82 AVIAVGLPLRLF
+82 AFAENGMVIAVGLPLRMF
-94 GRLYNCAAFVQRG
+94 GGLYNCAAFLQRG
-107 RVVAI
+107 RLVAV
-112 TPKIHLPNQREFY
+112 TPKIHMPNQREFY

-132 GRDLLRGACGA
+132 GRELLKGG
-143 SAGNAAGAVTCTI
+143 GNGLAAMHCPI
-156 EGVGEVPITNFFTVK
+156 EGFGDVPVTNFFTVAA
-171 GRGTSSAVDGCTSTA
+171 GGNLGS
-186 NCASDNDTCVVNDNG
+186 G

-234 LSASDALVGKCD
+234 LSASDALVGKRD
-246 YRRNLVMNQSARCMA
+246 YRRNLVLNQSARCMA

-282 LMVAENGSMIA
+282 LMIAENGSVLA
-293 ESKPFSRETEI
+293 ESKSFSRDTEI
-304 VYADI
+304 VYADV

-317 RLSEGSFHDFDS
+317 RLSEGSFQDFDS
-329 RSFYARAAT
+329 RDYYARAAA
-338 FDGLRACDALQYR
+338 FEGLRACDSLQYR
-351 FVSPMPFVPG
+351 FVSPTPFVPG
-361 SPETRDQSCTEIFS
+361 SLETRDKSCTEIFN

-387 SQSKRAVIGLSG
+387 SRSKRAVIGLSG

-414 KLLKR
+414 KLLNR
-419 PALEILALTMP
+419 PASEILALTMP

-435 NRTKNNAVELA
+435 KRTKNNAVELA

-458 QKACLQ
+458 KKACLQ
-464 HFDDIGHDPQKL
+464 HFEDIGHDPQNL

-490 ILMDIANSVGGIVIG
+490 ILMDLANSESGIVIG
-505 TGDLSEIALGWSTYN
+505 TGDLSEIALGWCTYN

-547 KSVAHLETREDTAH
+547 RSVAA
-561 LEACRKTALF
+561 
-571 ETGENVAHLDSIAS
+571 IAS
-585 AQSSNM
+585 SENDSAL
-591 ASLAEVLRDILD
+591 ASVLRDILD

-609 LLPADNNGQIAQ
+609 LLPADSSGQIAQ
-621 KTESILGAYEIH
+621 KTENILGAYEIH

-650 LFLAKYAF
+650 RYLAKHAF
-658 AGKFSDEEIEK
+658 KGLHADEEIDK
-669 ALTVFVRRFFTQ
+669 ALAVFIRRFFTQ

-706 MPSDASFADWL
+706 MPSDSSFNDWL

>member
-1 MFGFYRFAAVSP
+1 MFGFYRFACVSP
-13 ILKVADTAF
+13 VLKVADTAY
-22 NTEEIIKSAK
+22 NTEEIIRSAK
-32 AAVSNGA
+32 NAASNGA

-58 HQELLLQNSTRA
+58 HQELLLQNSTRS
-70 LLKIAESFKDSD
+70 LLKIAEALKDSD
-82 AVIAVGLPLRLF
+82 AVIAVGLPLRIF

-107 RVVAI
+107 KVIAV

-132 GRDLLRGACGA
+132 GRDLLRGN
-143 SAGNAAGAVTCTI
+143 AGNGCAPLRCFI
-156 EGVGEVPITNFFTVK
+156 EGAGEVPITNFITVK
-171 GRGTSSAVDGCTSTA
+171 G
-186 NCASDNDTCVVNDNG
+186 CASCNSG
-201 SEVRIGVEL
+201 SEVRVGVEL

-234 LSASDALVGKCD
+234 LSASDALVGKRD

-282 LMVAENGSMIA
+282 LMIAENGSMLA

-304 VYADI
+304 VYADV

-317 RLSEGSFHDFDS
+317 RLSEGSFQDFDS
-329 RSFYARAAT
+329 RAIIARAAT
-338 FDGLRACDALQYR
+338 LDCLRGCDMLQYR
-351 FVSPMPFVPG
+351 YVSPTPFVPG
-361 SPETRDQSCTEIFS
+361 NTETRDTSCTEIFN

-387 SQSKRAVIGLSG
+387 TRSKRAVIGLSG

-414 KLLKR
+414 ELLNR
-419 PALEILALTMP
+419 PAGEILALTMH

-435 NRTKNNAVELA
+435 NRTRNNAVELA

-464 HFDDIGHDPQKL
+464 HFADIGHDPQKL

-490 ILMDIANSVGGIVIG
+490 ILMDIANSEGGIVIG

-547 KSVAHLETREDTAH
+547 RSA
-561 LEACRKTALF
+561 AL
-571 ETGENVAHLDSIAS
+571 AA
-585 AQSSNM
+585 
-591 ASLAEVLRDILD
+591 VLKDILD

-609 LLPADNNGQIAQ
+609 LLPADSSGQIAQ
-621 KTESILGAYEIH
+621 KTESILGAYELH

-640 AKYGATPEKL
+640 AKYGAPPEKL
-650 LFLAKYAF
+650 RYLAKYAF
-658 AGKFSDEEIEK
+658 KGLHIDEEIDK
-669 ALTVFVRRFFTQ
+669 ALAVFIRRFFTQ

-706 MPSDASFADWL
+706 MPSDASASDWL

>member
-1 MFGFYRFAAVSP
+1 MFGFYRFACVSP
-13 ILKVADTAF
+13 VLKVADTAY
-22 NTEEIIKSAK
+22 NTEEIIRSAK
-32 AAVSNGA
+32 IAASNGA

-58 HQELLLQNSTRA
+58 HQELLLQNSTRS
-70 LLKIAESFKDSD
+70 LLKIASALEDSD
-82 AVIAVGLPLRLF
+82 AVIAVGLPLRIF

-107 RVVAI
+107 KVIAV

-132 GRDLLRGACGA
+132 GRDLLRGN
-143 SAGNAAGAVTCTI
+143 AGNGYAPLRYFI
-156 EGVGEVPITNFFTVK
+156 EGVGEVPITNFITVK
-171 GRGTSSAVDGCTSTA
+171 G
-186 NCASDNDTCVVNDNG
+186 CASCNSG
-201 SEVRIGVEL
+201 SEVRMGVEL

-234 LSASDALVGKCD
+234 LSASDALVGKRD

-261 AYVYASAGVH
+261 AYMYASAGVH

-282 LMVAENGSMIA
+282 LMIAENGSMLA
-293 ESKPFSRETEI
+293 ESRPFSRETEI
-304 VYADI
+304 VYADV

-317 RLSEGSFHDFDS
+317 RLSEGSFQDFDS
-329 RSFYARAAT
+329 RAIIARAAT
-338 FDGLRACDALQYR
+338 LDGLRACDALQYR
-351 FVSPMPFVPG
+351 YVSPTPFVPG
-361 SPETRDQSCTEIFS
+361 NIETRDINCTEIFN
-375 IQCAGLAKRLEA
+375 IQCAGLAKRLD
-387 SQSKRAVIGLSG
+387 STRSKRAVIGLSG

-414 KLLKR
+414 KLLNR
-419 PALEILALTMP
+419 PAKEILALTMP

-435 NRTKNNAVELA
+435 KRTKNNAVELA
-446 KLLGVELRTVDI
+446 ELLGVELRTVDI

-464 HFDDIGHDPQKL
+464 HFADIGHDPQKL

-490 ILMDIANSVGGIVIG
+490 ILMDIANSEGGIVIG

-547 KSVAHLETREDTAH
+547 RSA
-561 LEACRKTALF
+561 AL
-571 ETGENVAHLDSIAS
+571 AA
-585 AQSSNM
+585 
-591 ASLAEVLRDILD
+591 VLRDILD

-609 LLPADNNGQIAQ
+609 LLPADSSGQIAQ

-650 LFLAKYAF
+650 RYLAKYAF
-658 AGKFSDEEIEK
+658 KGQHSDEEIDK
-669 ALTVFVRRFFTQ
+669 ALAVFIRRFFTQ

-706 MPSDASFADWL
+706 MPSDSSFNDWMN

>member
-22 NTEEIIKSAK
+22 NTEEIIKSANI
-32 AAVSNGA
+32 AVSNGA

-82 AVIAVGLPLRLF
+82 AVIAVGLPLRIL
-94 GRLYNCAAFVQRG
+94 GRLYNCAAFVQCG

-125 EKRHFSS
+125 EKRYFSS
-132 GRDLLRGACGA
+132 GRDLLRGAWSA
-143 SAGNAAGAVTCTI
+143 LAGNVVGAVTCTI
-156 EGVGEVPITNFFTVK
+156 EGVGEVPVTNFFTVK
-171 GRGTSSAVDGCTSTA
+171 ECGTSSAVDGCASVDGADSA
-186 NCASDNDTCVVNDNG
+186 NCGG

-234 LSASDALVGKCD
+234 LSASDALVGKRD
-246 YRRNLVMNQSARCMA
+246 YRRNLVINQSARCMA

-271 ESTTDMVFSGH
+271 ESTTDMVFSSH
-282 LMVAENGSMIA
+282 LMIAENGSMIA

-304 VYADI
+304 VYADV

-317 RLSEGSFHDFDS
+317 RLSEGSFQDFDS
-329 RSFYARAAT
+329 RSFYARAAS
-338 FDGLRACDALQYR
+338 FEGLRPLEKLQYR

-361 SPETRDQSCTEIFS
+361 SLETRDQSCTEIFN

-387 SQSKRAVIGLSG
+387 SHSKRAVIGLSG

-419 PALEILALTMP
+419 SASEILALTMP

-435 NRTKNNAVELA
+435 KRTKNNAVELA

-490 ILMDIANSVGGIVIG
+490 ILMDIANSEGGIVIG

-534 KTLVRHIVSWYAD
+534 KTLVRHIVNWYAD
-547 KSVAHLETREDTAH
+547 RANFFVENKTAAANAAVSTAAGDAADSFAANENAAHLA
-561 LEACRKTALF
+561 A
-571 ETGENVAHLDSIAS
+571 
-585 AQSSNM
+585 
-591 ASLAEVLRDILD
+591 VLRDILD

-640 AKYGATPEKL
+640 AKYGASPKKL

-669 ALTVFVRRFFTQ
+669 ALAVFVRRFFTQ

-706 MPSDASFADWL
+706 MPSDASFTDWLK

>member
-1 MFGFYRFAAVSP
+1 MFGFYRFACVSP
-13 ILKVADTAF
+13 VLKVADTAY
-22 NTEEIIKSAK
+22 NTEEIIRSAK
-32 AAVSNGA
+32 NAASNGA

-70 LLKIAESFKDSD
+70 LVRIADALKDSD
-82 AVIAVGLPLRLF
+82 AVIAVGLPLRIF
-94 GRLYNCAAFVQRG
+94 GRLYNCAAFVQHG

-143 SAGNAAGAVTCTI
+143 SAGSAASIVKCAI
-156 EGVGEVPITNFFTVK
+156 EGAGEVPITNFFMVK
-171 GRGTSSAVDGCTSTA
+171 
-186 NCASDNDTCVVNDNG
+186 G
-201 SEVRIGVEL
+201 SEVRVGVEL

-234 LSASDALVGKCD
+234 LSASDALVGKRD

-282 LMVAENGSMIA
+282 LMIAENGSMLA

-304 VYADI
+304 VYADV

-317 RLSEGSFHDFDS
+317 RLSEGSFQDFDS
-329 RSFYARAAT
+329 RAIIARAAT
-338 FDGLRACDALQYR
+338 LDGLRACDALQYR
-351 FVSPMPFVPG
+351 YVPPTPFVPG
-361 SPETRDQSCTEIFS
+361 SIETRDINCTEIFN
-375 IQCAGLAKRLEA
+375 IQCAGLAKRLDA
-387 SQSKRAVIGLSG
+387 TRSKRAVIGLSG

-414 KLLKR
+414 KLLNRSAK
-419 PALEILALTMP
+419 EILALTMP

-435 NRTKNNAVELA
+435 KRTKNNAVELA
-446 KLLGVELRTVDI
+446 KLLGVDLRTVDI

-464 HFDDIGHDPQKL
+464 HFSDIGHDPQKL

-490 ILMDIANSVGGIVIG
+490 ILMDIANSEGGIVIG

-547 KSVAHLETREDTAH
+547 RSA
-561 LEACRKTALF
+561 ALA
-571 ETGENVAHLDSIAS
+571 T
-585 AQSSNM
+585 
-591 ASLAEVLRDILD
+591 VLRDILD

-609 LLPADNNGQIAQ
+609 LLPADSSGQIAQ

-650 LFLAKYAF
+650 RYLAKYAF
-658 AGKFSDEEIEK
+658 KGQHTDEELDK
-669 ALTVFVRRFFTQ
+669 ALTVFIRRFFTQ

-706 MPSDASFADWL
+706 MPSDSSFNDWMN